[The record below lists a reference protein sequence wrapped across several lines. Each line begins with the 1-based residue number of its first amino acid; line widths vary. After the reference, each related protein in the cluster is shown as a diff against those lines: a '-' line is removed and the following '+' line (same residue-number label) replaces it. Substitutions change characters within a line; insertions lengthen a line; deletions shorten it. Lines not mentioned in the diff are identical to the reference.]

1 MFLDV
6 LSMALSQVGPF
17 FTVQLGKYS
26 SKSIL
31 LMEIHQKT
39 KLALAFGKKDQ
50 ELKVTLAIQESKVSP
65 SYAKTK

>member
-6 LSMALSQVGPF
+6 LSMALSQAGPF
-17 FTVQLGKYS
+17 LTVQLGRYS
-26 SKSIL
+26 SKNIL
-31 LMEIHQKT
+31 HQKT